1 MFYIHQVQQKYPD
14 NSMKISIKN
23 TIYNIRLGVAV
34 SDTFPPPPQK
44 KIVILQEL
52 YISINSS

>member
-34 SDTFPPPPQK
+34 SDTFPPPPK
-44 KIVILQEL
+44 KK
-52 YISINSS
+52 